1 MEDERRLKGTTTV
14 GITCKD
20 GVVFATERRA
30 TIGNLIAHKVADKI
44 FKVDEHIAAT
54 VAGSVADAQTLMKY
68 LKAEAALYKM
78 RNSERIS
85 IEAVAALASNIHHSN
100 RFYPLIVQALLG
112 GVDDTGA
119 KIYSLDPTGGMILD
133 KFISTGSGSP
143 IAYGVLEDRYTE
155 DLYVEEAIDIA
166 IKALKSAIERDTFS
180 GNGIRVA
187 IVTEEGFKML
197 SEEEVEK
204 RIKELN

>member
-85 IEAVAALASNIHHSN
+85 IEAVAALASNILHSN

-180 GNGIRVA
+180 GTGIRVA

>member
-85 IEAVAALASNIHHSN
+85 IEAVAALASNILHSN

>member
-85 IEAVAALASNIHHSN
+85 IEAVAALASNILHSN

-204 RIKELN
+204 RIKEVN

>member
-14 GITCKD
+14 GIACKD

-85 IEAVAALASNIHHSN
+85 IEAVAALASNILHSN

-155 DLYVEEAIDIA
+155 DLYVEEAIDVA

-187 IVTEEGFKML
+187 TVTEEDFKML

>member
-85 IEAVAALASNIHHSN
+85 IEAVAALASNILHSN

-187 IVTEEGFKML
+187 TVTEEGFKML

>member
-30 TIGNLIAHKVADKI
+30 TMGNLIAHKVADKI

-85 IEAVAALASNIHHSN
+85 IEAVAALASNILHSN

-187 IVTEEGFKML
+187 VVTEEGFKML

>member
-1 MEDERRLKGTTTV
+1 
-14 GITCKD
+14 
-20 GVVFATERRA
+20 
-30 TIGNLIAHKVADKI
+30 
-44 FKVDEHIAAT
+44 
-54 VAGSVADAQTLMKY
+54 
-68 LKAEAALYKM
+68 
-78 RNSERIS
+78 
-85 IEAVAALASNIHHSN
+85 
-100 RFYPLIVQALLG
+100 
-112 GVDDTGA
+112 
-119 KIYSLDPTGGMILD
+119 
-133 KFISTGSGSP
+133 SP

-166 IKALKSAIERDTFS
+166 IKAIKSAIERDTFS

>member
-85 IEAVAALASNIHHSN
+85 IEGVAALASNILHSN

-155 DLYVEEAIDIA
+155 DLYVEEAIDVA

-187 IVTEEGFKML
+187 TVTEEGFKML

>member
-85 IEAVAALASNIHHSN
+85 IEAVAALASNILHSN

-155 DLYVEEAIDIA
+155 DLYVEEAIDVA

-187 IVTEEGFKML
+187 TVTEEGFKML

>member
-78 RNSERIS
+78 KNYERKRIR
-85 IEAVAALASNIHHSN
+85 AVRALASK
-100 RFYPLIVQALLG
+100 
-112 GVDDTGA
+112 
-119 KIYSLDPTGGMILD
+119 KIQ
-133 KFISTGSGSP
+133 
-143 IAYGVLEDRYTE
+143 
-155 DLYVEEAIDIA
+155 
-166 IKALKSAIERDTFS
+166 
-180 GNGIRVA
+180 
-187 IVTEEGFKML
+187 
-197 SEEEVEK
+197 
-204 RIKELN
+204 